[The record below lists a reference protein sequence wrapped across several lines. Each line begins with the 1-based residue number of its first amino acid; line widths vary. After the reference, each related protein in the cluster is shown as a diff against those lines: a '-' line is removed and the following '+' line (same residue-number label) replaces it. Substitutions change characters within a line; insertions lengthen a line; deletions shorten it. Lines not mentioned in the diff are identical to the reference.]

1 MQMKLGGRIPSAGTV
16 SQYNRPHHKRHGLKN
31 LHSIVGMD
39 ITIQS
44 YRSSSWEH
52 LVPEMLD
59 ELEAP
64 LSDGSIKFK
73 THVAEGLENL
83 PAAFHGMFTGQSFGK
98 TVVKV

>member
-1 MQMKLGGRIPSAGTV
+1 MKLGGRIPSAGMV
-16 SQYNRPHHKRHGLKN
+16 SQYNLPHDKRYGLKN

-52 LVPEMLD
+52 LFAEMR
-59 ELEAP
+59 EEFEP
-64 LSDGSIKFK
+64 RLSDRRMMFK
-73 THVAEGLENL
+73 THVVEELENL
-83 PAAFHGMFTGQSFGK
+83 PAAFYGLFRGQSFGK

>member
-1 MQMKLGGRIPSAGTV
+1 
-16 SQYNRPHHKRHGLKN
+16 
-31 LHSIVGMD
+31 MD

-52 LVPEMLD
+52 LVAEMR
-59 ELEAP
+59 EEFEAP
-64 LSDGSIKFK
+64 LSDGRMKFK

-83 PAAFHGMFTGQSFGK
+83 PAAFYGMFTGESFGK

>member
-1 MQMKLGGRIPSAGTV
+1 V
-16 SQYNRPHHKRHGLKN
+16 KN

-52 LVPEMLD
+52 LFPEMRD
-59 ELEAP
+59 EIEMR
-64 LSDGSIKFK
+64 LSDGRMNFK

-83 PAAFHGMFTGQSFGK
+83 PAAFYGMFTGESFGK
-98 TVVKV
+98 TVVSV